1 MVKRRKNQLQPTLD
15 QKAVKLFQEAVPT
28 FEEAEKLF
36 YAGEKAK
43 NRAKRTIAWHRENIH
58 VFKKALLEQGIKL
71 DLEKITHRIIRNNLV
86 LYSIE
91 KWGNKPQTVN
101 MRLRTL
107 RQFFDFLVSEGY
119 LAENP
124 AARVEKLSTEKTL
137 IISMTNEQV
146 KRLLAVPDRKTF
158 TGLRE
163 YTLMTLLLDTGLR
176 LSEVSN
182 LHLGDINFV
191 ENCIKVMGKG
201 AKERIVPLQRK
212 LKKVIKEYLTH
223 RGADIDHDFVFI
235 TIENQPMKK
244 RLIQERIEII
254 SNKAGVNEVR
264 TSPHVWRHT
273 FARFYIVNGGDPFS
287 LKRILGHNS
296 WEMVHH
302 YVNLF
307 SSEVSSQ
314 HKKYSPLENLHDE

>member
-1 MVKRRKNQLQPTLD
+1 MAKRRKNQLQPNSE
-15 QKAVKLFQEAVPT
+15 QKAVKLIQEAIPT

-43 NRAKRTIAWHRENIH
+43 NRAKRTIAWHKENIH
-58 VFKKALLEQGIKL
+58 VFKKALHEQDIEL
-71 DLEKITHRIIRNNLV
+71 NLEKITHRIIRNNLV

-101 MRLRTL
+101 MRIRTL
-107 RQFFDFLVSEGY
+107 KQFFGFLVSEDY
-119 LAENP
+119 LVENP
-124 AARVEKLSTEKTL
+124 AARVEKLETKKIL

-163 YTLMTLLLDTGLR
+163 YTLMTLLLDSGLR

-182 LHLGDINFV
+182 LCIKDINFI
-191 ENCIKVMGKG
+191 ENYIKVMGKG

-212 LKKVIKEYLTH
+212 LKKILKKYLTH
-223 RGADIDHDFVFI
+223 RGADLDHDFVFI
-235 TIENQPMKK
+235 TIENRQMKN
-244 RLIQERIEII
+244 RLIQERLEII
-254 SNKAGVNEVR
+254 SSKACVNEIR
-264 TSPHVWRHT
+264 TSPHIWRHT
-273 FARFYIVNGGDPFS
+273 FARMYIANGGDPFS
-287 LKRILGHNS
+287 LKRILGHGS

-314 HKKYSPLENLHDE
+314 HKKYSPLENLHEE